1 MKRGTEKRKDD
12 LCNDNELMFNM
23 GEMGAYHDR
32 GMAVHFNSLVYIIY
46 IIGHNVTK
54 KLRLLTNPYP
64 NHQKLS
70 YPND

>member
-46 IIGHNVTK
+46 IIGRNVTK
-54 KLRLLTNPYP
+54 KIEAADKP
-64 NHQKLS
+64 LS
-70 YPND
+70 QSSKIILSK